1 MVWLCLLGY
10 FPDTE
15 REIYWMLV
23 PCTSVLTNTSFSFAN
38 QQVKLL
44 WLILF
49 PTQFNKQR
57 KKKRKKKPTCITLS
71 SDNCKFLVS
80 SYFAFNSYIQCII
93 TSVNCLSDAS
103 SKKSNR
109 IYLYE
114 YPYTCFCWKS
124 IDLYIPINSI
134 FFFPY
139 SVFNGHPFSSPLF

>member
-1 MVWLCLLGY
+1 MLAWSSWRPAALKGSNLRSFSLTSFSVTFKKKKTSVSIIKWY
-10 FPDTE
+10 DFVFWVIFQIQQ

-57 KKKRKKKPTCITLS
+57 KKKKEKKTICITLS

-80 SYFAFNSYIQCII
+80 SYFAFNSYMQWVHHHLC
-93 TSVNCLSDAS
+93 
-103 SKKSNR
+103 
-109 IYLYE
+109 
-114 YPYTCFCWKS
+114 
-124 IDLYIPINSI
+124 
-134 FFFPY
+134 
-139 SVFNGHPFSSPLF
+139 